1 MSLGAAAPLAFIALW
16 ANRNRDPFSM
26 AGNETNLI
34 RCTPE
39 ELLQLLQMTPR
50 HHSLFIWGPPGIGKT
65 ELVHQFARSEGARVV
80 TLRASEME
88 PQDLMGLPDL
98 SGDFTVFK
106 PLRYLYD
113 LTAQAEAGRREGAGG
128 ASGPAGDVAGA
139 CGPGSPIPTSSQPT
153 NAVLFLDELSNA
165 HPNMVASLQY
175 LILNRTIGFGGLEL
189 APGVRVVAAGNRDHD
204 GAFTTDLSTP
214 VKSRL
219 KHVELQPDLV
229 QWQAWARANGIWPH
243 IIAFLGVRERFFYDF
258 DPRTTDHTFPCPRTW
273 TLLSESLWLAREKGM
288 EDPHLR
294 RMNVE
299 AYVGPGAAV
308 EYAKFEEK
316 ALHCPSA
323 DDILARPDT
332 VSTFEDRPDM
342 AMVCVENLMEACRRE
357 PARYVDGALR
367 YVARMHAEYQTIFH
381 TVLMNL
387 HGDMP
392 EKVMETALRSPH
404 FSTIR
409 KNVGRLNR
417 ILGEDSRIRATA

>member
-1 MSLGAAAPLAFIALW
+1 
-16 ANRNRDPFSM
+16 M
-26 AGNETNLI
+26 AGNDTNLI
-34 RCTPE
+34 RCSPG
-39 ELLQLLQMTPR
+39 ELLELLRMTPLY
-50 HHSLFIWGPPGIGKT
+50 HTLFVWGPPGIGKT
-65 ELVHQFARSEGARVV
+65 ELVRQFARSQGARLV

-106 PLRYLYD
+106 PLRYLYE
-113 LTAQAEAGRREGAGG
+113 LTAQAEARRREGAI
-128 ASGPAGDVAGA
+128 GPAGDVAGA
-139 CGPGSPIPTSSQPT
+139 CGPGGTVGTAFEPT

-175 LILNRTIGFGGLEL
+175 LILNRTLGLGGLEL
-189 APGVRVVAAGNRDHD
+189 ARGVRVVAAGNRDHD

-214 VKSRL
+214 VKSRM
-219 KHVELQPDLV
+219 KHVELYPDLP
-229 QWQAWARANGIWPH
+229 QWQAWARANGVWPH
-243 IIAFLGVRERFFYDF
+243 IIAFLGVRERLFYDF

-273 TLLSESLWLAREKGM
+273 TLLSESLWLAKERGID
-288 EDPHLR
+288 DPRLR

-308 EYAKFEEK
+308 EYTKFEEK
-316 ALHCPSA
+316 AIHCPSA
-323 DDILARPDT
+323 DDIVAKPDI
-332 VSTFEDRPDM
+332 VSTFPDRPDM
-342 AMVCVENLMEACRRE
+342 AMVCLENLVEACRRE

-392 EKVMETALRSPH
+392 EEVIATALRSPH

-409 KNVGRLNR
+409 KNVGRVNR
-417 ILGEDSRIRATA
+417 ILEEDSSVRATA